1 MSGDFHQGGTPP
13 TPLRVGHGVDAHR
26 LVPGRPLMLG
36 AVEVPHSHGLE
47 GHSDGD
53 AVAHAL
59 ADAVL
64 GAAGLGD
71 LGRHF
76 PSGDERWR
84 GVAGATLLSRAAA
97 MARDAGWTVASA
109 QVVAICQ
116 QPRLAPHLD
125 AMRAALAAAL
135 GVDAARVAVGVTTT
149 DGMGFTGRG
158 EGIAASAVVLLAP
171 IS

>member
-1 MSGDFHQGGTPP
+1 
-13 TPLRVGHGVDAHR
+13 
-26 LVPGRPLMLG
+26 MLG
-36 AVEVPHSHGLE
+36 GVHIPHPMGLE

-84 GVAGATLLSRAAA
+84 GASSLDILRRVAELVRRQGYA
-97 MARDAGWTVASA
+97 VASA
-109 QVVAICQ
+109 QVVAVCER
-116 QPRLAPHLD
+116 PRLAPYTG
-125 AMRAALAAAL
+125 AMGESLAAAL
-135 GVDAARVAVGVTTT
+135 GIGPAALAVSATST
-149 DGMGFTGRG
+149 DGLGFTGRG
-158 EGIAASAVVLLAP
+158 EGIAATAVVLLAP

>member
-1 MSGDFHQGGTPP
+1 M
-13 TPLRVGHGVDAHR
+13 RIGHGIDAHR

-36 AVEVPHSHGLE
+36 GIEVPHDKGLE

-53 AVAHAL
+53 VLAHAL

-76 PSGDERWR
+76 PSSDERWR
-84 GVAGATLLSRAAA
+84 GAAGTAILQHVAELAHR
-97 MARDAGWTVASA
+97 AGWVVESA
-109 QVVAICQ
+109 HVVAVCE
-116 QPRLAPHLD
+116 QPRLSPHVD

-135 GVDAARVAVGVTTT
+135 GVDATQVAVSATST
-149 DGMGFTGRG
+149 DGVGFTGRG

>member
-1 MSGDFHQGGTPP
+1 V
-13 TPLRVGHGVDAHR
+13 RIGHGIDAHR

-36 AVEVPHSHGLE
+36 GVQVPHDAGLE

-53 AVAHAL
+53 AVSHAL
-59 ADAVL
+59 CDAVL

-76 PSGDERWR
+76 PSADERWR
-84 GVAGATLLSRAAA
+84 GAAGVDLLRHAAGL
-97 MARDAGWTVASA
+97 ARDAGFAVSSA
-109 QVVAICQ
+109 QVVTIAQ
-116 QPRLAPHLD
+116 APRLSPHTA
-125 AMRAALAAAL
+125 AMAAALAGAL
-135 GVDAARVAVGVTTT
+135 GVEPSRVAVSATST

-158 EGIAASAVVLLAP
+158 EGIAASAVVLLTR

>member
-1 MSGDFHQGGTPP
+1 M
-13 TPLRVGHGVDAHR
+13 RIGHGVDAHR

-36 AVEVPHSHGLE
+36 GVEVAHDRGLE

-53 AVAHAL
+53 AVTHAL

-84 GVAGATLLSRAAA
+84 GAAGLDLLRRAAEL
-97 MARDAGWTVASA
+97 AREQGWRVESA
-109 QVVAICQ
+109 QVVAVAE
-116 QPRLAPHLD
+116 QPRLAPHTD
-125 AMRAALAAAL
+125 RMRQALAQAL
-135 GVDAARVAVGVTTT
+135 GVDPDRVAVSATTT

-158 EGIAASAVVLLAP
+158 EGIAATAVALLAP

>member
-1 MSGDFHQGGTPP
+1 MIA
-13 TPLRVGHGVDAHR
+13 RRIGHGVDAHR
-26 LVPGRPLMLG
+26 LVPGRPLILG
-36 AVEVPHSHGLE
+36 GVEVAHDRGLE

-76 PSGDERWR
+76 PATDAQWR
-84 GVAGATLLSRAAA
+84 GASSIAILERVAAL
-97 MARDAGWTVASA
+97 ARDAGWVVESA
-109 QVVAICQ
+109 QVVAICER
-116 QPRLAPHLD
+116 PRLAPHTPG
-125 AMRAALAAAL
+125 MQAALAAAL
-135 GVDAARVAVGVTTT
+135 GVEPDRVAVSATTT

-158 EGIAASAVVLLAP
+158 EGIAATAVALLAP

>member
-1 MSGDFHQGGTPP
+1 M
-13 TPLRVGHGVDAHR
+13 RIGHGVDAHR
-26 LVPGRPLMLG
+26 FAAGRPLMLG
-36 AVEVPHSHGLE
+36 GVHIPHPAGLE

-53 AVAHAL
+53 AVCHAL
-59 ADAVL
+59 CDAVL

-76 PSGDERWR
+76 PSSDDRWR
-84 GVAGATLLSRAAA
+84 GAAGVDLLGHVACLARAA
-97 MARDAGWTVASA
+97 GWQVASA
-109 QVVAICQ
+109 HVVVVAEA
-116 QPRLAPHLD
+116 PRLAGHTP
-125 AMRAALAAAL
+125 AMGAALAEAL
-135 GVDAARVAVGVTTT
+135 GVSLARVAVSATST

>member
-1 MSGDFHQGGTPP
+1 MSGAP
-13 TPLRVGHGVDAHR
+13 PLRIGHGVDAHR
-26 LVPGRPLMLG
+26 LVPGRPLILG
-36 AVEVPHSHGLE
+36 GVTVPFDRGLE

-76 PSGDERWR
+76 PSSDARL
-84 GVAGATLLSRAAA
+84 AGIGSLLLLAEAARMARAA
-97 MARDAGWTVASA
+97 GLEVASA
-109 QVVAICQ
+109 QVVVVAQ
-116 QPRLAPHLD
+116 QPRLADHVAAMAERLAGALD
-125 AMRAALAAAL
+125 VPADRLAVTA
-135 GVDAARVAVGVTTT
+135 TTT

-158 EGIAASAVVLLAP
+158 EGIAASAVALLCP
-171 IS
+171 VS

>member
-1 MSGDFHQGGTPP
+1 MTAM
-13 TPLRVGHGVDAHR
+13 RIGHGVDAHR
-26 LVPGRPLMLG
+26 LVAGRPLVLG
-36 AVEVPHSHGLE
+36 GIEIPHDRGLD

-53 AVAHAL
+53 AVTHAL

-64 GAAGLGD
+64 GAAGQGD

-84 GVAGATLLSRAAA
+84 GVSSLLLLEEAAA
-97 MARDAGWTVASA
+97 LARQHGWAVESA
-109 QVVAICQ
+109 QVVAICEA
-116 QPRLAPHLD
+116 PRLGHHVA
-125 AMRAALAAAL
+125 AMQEALARAL
-135 GVDAARVAVGVTTT
+135 GVEPERVAVSPTTT

-158 EGIAASAVVLLAP
+158 EGIAATAVVLLAP

>member
-1 MSGDFHQGGTPP
+1 M
-13 TPLRVGHGVDAHR
+13 RIGHGIDAHR

-36 AVEVPHSHGLE
+36 GVEVPHVAGLE

-53 AVAHAL
+53 AVSHAL
-59 ADAVL
+59 CDAVL

-76 PSGDERWR
+76 PSADQRWR
-84 GVAGATLLSRAAA
+84 GAAGLDLLRHVAGL
-97 MARDAGWTVASA
+97 ARDAGFAVSSA
-109 QVVAICQ
+109 QVVAIAQ
-116 QPRLAPHLD
+116 APRLSPHTA
-125 AMRAALAAAL
+125 AMAAALAGAL
-135 GVDAARVAVGVTTT
+135 GVEPSRVAVSATST

-158 EGIAASAVVLLAP
+158 EGIAASAVVLLTR

>member
-1 MSGDFHQGGTPP
+1 VSATS
-13 TPLRVGHGVDAHR
+13 LRIGHGVDAHR

-36 AVEVPHSHGLE
+36 GVAIPHERGLE

-53 AVAHAL
+53 AATHAL

-64 GAAGLGD
+64 GAAGAGD

-76 PSGDERWR
+76 PSSDERWR
-84 GVAGATLLSRAAA
+84 GASSLPLLAHAAEL
-97 MARDAGWTVASA
+97 ARSSGWVVESA
-109 QVVAICQ
+109 QVVIICEH
-116 QPRLAPHLD
+116 PRLSPHVE
-125 AMRAALAAAL
+125 AMQRALAGAL
-135 GVDAARVAVGVTTT
+135 GVEASRVAVSATST
-149 DGMGFTGRG
+149 DGMGMTGRG